1 MSVKGLKNV
10 PVAKGIKY
18 NLHINCNLDITIKFG
33 WPLPFSKHLLSP
45 TDIKILLKRLPKP
58 LTLCY

>member
-1 MSVKGLKNV
+1 MSVQGLKYV

-33 WPLPFSKHLLSP
+33 
-45 TDIKILLKRLPKP
+45 
-58 LTLCY
+58 